1 MFGPHRQVVVNLP
14 RGSACFPPKVF
25 LQSHVVMLPEPKAVS
40 GTRKSFVC
48 GAWEQF
54 VWDSA
59 SSFQISLLDFRIGP
73 ELPYCTRTRL

>member
-40 GTRKSFVC
+40 GTRKNVFCVEPGNKLC
-48 GAWEQF
+48 GT
-54 VWDSA
+54 VR
-59 SSFQISLLDFRIGP
+59 LHFRYP
-73 ELPYCTRTRL
+73 C